1 LPQAR
6 TGDTPLHAER
16 LLRVSAIATGGAL
29 GTLARYGVD
38 RALAGPALGFP
49 WSTLVVN
56 VAGSFLLGVTVT
68 VIVERW
74 SPSRLA
80 RPFVAIGFCGGFTTF
95 STMVVEAA
103 QRGQH
108 GRVGLAAVYLAVSLV
123 AGVLAAATGIGV
135 ARGRLLPADREVSFP
150 DPDDVDMLG
159 DLPPGAR
166 SAPPGRAEDHT
177 TGDR

>member
-16 LLRVSAIATGGAL
+16 LLRLSAIAGGGAL

-56 VAGSFLLGVTVT
+56 LAGSFLLGVTVT
-68 VIVERW
+68 VMVERW
-74 SPSRLA
+74 SPSRFA

-108 GRVGLAAVYLAVSLV
+108 GRVGLAAVYLAISLV
-123 AGVLAAATGIGV
+123 AGVLAAATGMGV
-135 ARGRLLPADREVSFP
+135 ARGRLLPVERQVSFP
-150 DPDDVDMLG
+150 DPDDLGMLG
-159 DLPPGAR
+159 DSPPAAR
-166 SAPPGRAEDHT
+166 SAPPGLGQNRT
-177 TGDR
+177 PGDR

>member
-16 LLRVSAIATGGAL
+16 LGRVSAIAAGGAL

-38 RALAGPALGFP
+38 RALAGPPLGFP
-49 WSTLVVN
+49 WSTLLVN
-56 VAGSFLLGVTVT
+56 LAGSFLLGVAVT
-68 VIVERW
+68 VVVERW
-74 SPSRLA
+74 SPTRFA

-123 AGVLAAATGIGV
+123 AGVAAAAAGIGV
-135 ARGRLLPADREVSFP
+135 ARGRLLPAEREVSFP
-150 DPDDVDMLG
+150 DPDDVGMLG
-159 DLPPGAR
+159 DRPPG
-166 SAPPGRAEDHT
+166 
-177 TGDR
+177 DR